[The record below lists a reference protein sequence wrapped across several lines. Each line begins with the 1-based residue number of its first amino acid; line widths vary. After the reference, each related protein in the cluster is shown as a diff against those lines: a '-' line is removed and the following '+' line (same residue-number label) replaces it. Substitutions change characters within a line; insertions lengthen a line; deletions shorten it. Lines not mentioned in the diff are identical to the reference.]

1 METVIS
7 PEVITSCENMRGTS
21 TENPVAYVFSH
32 PEAKR
37 ILRLVQAKEQLSFED
52 VRVEL
57 GLFSET
63 VHRTIRR
70 LAQFDLVRV
79 RVAPG
84 AKFHKHR
91 IPVVV
96 VPSRKTQEMCDIL
109 AELDQ
114 VLLKHPGSVG
124 ERTVKELS
132 VLSS

>member
-1 METVIS
+1 MNEVIS
-7 PEVITSCENMRGTS
+7 LQAITSCEGMRSIS

-37 ILRLVQAKEQLSFED
+37 ILRLVQAKERISFEE

-57 GLFSET
+57 HLYSET

-79 RVAPG
+79 RAAPG

-96 VPSRKTQEMCDIL
+96 EPSGKTQEMCEIL
-109 AELDQ
+109 GAFDH
-114 VLLKHPGSVG
+114 VLLEHRSHVG
-124 ERTVKELS
+124 ERTVKELA
-132 VLSS
+132 VLSP